1 MSIARAG
8 NEKKN
13 FDARPLQTLSLHL
26 FHLSLRHCPHNSP
39 AATSPPP
46 SPQIPPPS
54 TVCANPAA
62 TLTRPAQRTARHRP
76 NPRPPTQIPRR
87 PSTCSQPFIFLQM
100 ELDSVRAQSSSPRRR
115 RKEQCSRREARH
127 RCFVRD
133 GNESQGVVLPHLPA
147 HPILRHQ
154 VTDRLPHL
162 IALCLSSFY
171 AGPLGPDLIR
181 CRRGWDFPLLLLL
194 IWG

>member
-39 AATSPPP
+39 ATTSPPC

-62 TLTRPAQRTARHRP
+62 TLTRLHSARRAAAQIPARPPKFPTAPPLVPSPSSSSKWSSIQCELKAAAQGEEEKSSAREEKRATAALFEMATRHRAWSY
-76 NPRPPTQIPRR
+76 PTSPLT
-87 PSTCSQPFIFLQM
+87 PSSGT
-100 ELDSVRAQSSSPRRR
+100 R
-115 RKEQCSRREARH
+115 
-127 RCFVRD
+127 
-133 GNESQGVVLPHLPA
+133 
-147 HPILRHQ
+147 
-154 VTDRLPHL
+154 
-162 IALCLSSFY
+162 
-171 AGPLGPDLIR
+171 
-181 CRRGWDFPLLLLL
+181 
-194 IWG
+194 